1 MIARLNFLLAVSASI
16 IIAFYVVGRFVF
28 LEVISRVAPTM
39 APYFVA
45 AYALVALMLTVLAL
59 AKTVI
64 RLESASAAARTQ
76 RARAGTFAAQMVICL
91 AHAFAF
97 FGVYAFFTSANN
109 SANWLPWVLA
119 AALYLAG
126 IVVSI
131 ADMRKRALPVS
142 A

>member
-1 MIARLNFLLAVSASI
+1 
-16 IIAFYVVGRFVF
+16 
-28 LEVISRVAPTM
+28 M

-64 RLESASAAARTQ
+64 RLESASAAARNQ
-76 RARAGTFAAQMVICL
+76 PARAATFFAQTAICL

-97 FGVYAFFTSANN
+97 FGVYAFFTTANS

-119 AALYLAG
+119 GALYLAG
-126 IVVSI
+126 IVVAI
-131 ADMRKRALPVS
+131 ADLRKRALPVS
-142 A
+142 V